1 VKEEIVERKKDTK
14 KDSENDSDGDGN
26 GNGIGNSNGA
36 NDSNGNGNG
45 DDDDDDDDDG
55 NGNGNGNGNGD
66 GDNDDENDDNSN
78 NDGEGDVSSDSEDGN
93 IAELFKNV
101 NYKYHPH
108 DPAAL
113 RFSHLPISVSRRY
126 RFVKA
131 ERIQAGQLDE
141 WKAGICQAAAHIS
154 SFLSTKNMTNSR
166 SKKAM
171 KQMQQ
176 ELQQYVSH
184 LS

>member
-45 DDDDDDDDDG
+45 
-55 NGNGNGNGNGD
+55 NGNDNDNDDGNGNGNGD